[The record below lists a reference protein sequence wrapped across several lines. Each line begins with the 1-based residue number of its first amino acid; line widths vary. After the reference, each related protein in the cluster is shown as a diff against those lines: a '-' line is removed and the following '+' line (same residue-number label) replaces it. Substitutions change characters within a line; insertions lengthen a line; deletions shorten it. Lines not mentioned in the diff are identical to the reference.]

1 MFYFRGKKAMNDET
15 IALCALN
22 KIFGYSPILAHK
34 LIADCGSA
42 SALFNGPAPEL
53 PDHPDLA
60 GEINPSALE
69 WAAKELAV
77 VEDSG
82 CRFIHIGSD
91 DYPTALLECED
102 APLGLYVRATSSP
115 AEIFSMRPIIGI
127 VGTRDVSPYGSIC
140 AKRIVAA
147 LADAPV
153 KPCIVSGLAFGVDG
167 IAHTAALERGLT
179 TIGVMATGI
188 EKVYPWQHTDL
199 ARRIVEAP
207 GCALVTDYPT
217 GTDPVALNFVRRNR
231 IIAGLA
237 SSVIVVE
244 SRKKGGSLM
253 TARYACDYNRDVFA
267 VPGRLDDVRSGGCNS
282 LISSHMAEIVTSPEE
297 LVESL
302 GLQPR
307 HRLRRDRRAAFG
319 KALEDHYKGNS
330 MRCAVGLCVFD
341 NPGVGFAEIAGLT
354 SLPYATVLESAGIL
368 EADGFIAT
376 DILQRCTTG
385 GKW

>member
-1 MFYFRGKKAMNDET
+1 MNQEAV
-15 IALCALN
+15 ALCALN

-34 LIADCGSA
+34 LIADRGSA
-42 SALFNGPAPEL
+42 SAIFIGPVPEL

-60 GEINPSALE
+60 AQICPATIE
-69 WAAKELAV
+69 WAQKELAA
-77 VEDSG
+77 VEEAG
-82 CRFIHIGSD
+82 GRFIPIGHD

-102 APLGLYVRATSSP
+102 APLGLYMKASSSP
-115 AEIFSMRPIIGI
+115 AEIFSLRPIVGI
-127 VGTRDVSPYGSIC
+127 VGTRDVSPYGSIWC
-140 AKRIVAA
+140 KRIVAA

-167 IAHTAALERGLT
+167 IAHTAALEHGLT

-188 EKVYPWQHTDL
+188 ESVYPWQHREL
-199 ARRIVEAP
+199 ARRIVETP
-207 GCALVTDYPT
+207 GCALVTDYPMHT
-217 GTDPVALNFVRRNR
+217 GPLALNFVRRNR

-267 VPGRLDDVRSGGCNS
+267 VPGRLDDVRSSGCNS

-307 HRLRRDRRAAFG
+307 HRMRRDRRATYAR
-319 KALEDHYKGNS
+319 ALDECYKGNS
-330 MRCAVGLCVFD
+330 ARYAVGLCVFD

-354 SLPYATVLESAGIL
+354 SLPYATVLECVGIL

>member
-1 MFYFRGKKAMNDET
+1 MKDET
-15 IALCALN
+15 VALCALN
-22 KIFGYSPILAHK
+22 KIFGYTPILAHK
-34 LIADCGSA
+34 LIAARGSA
-42 SALFNGPAPEL
+42 TAIFNGAAPDL
-53 PDHPDLA
+53 PDHPELTEQID
-60 GEINPSALE
+60 STTLE
-69 WAAKELAV
+69 WAQKELAS
-77 VEDSG
+77 VEECG
-82 CRFIHIGSD
+82 CRFIPIGSD

-102 APLGLYVRATSSP
+102 APLGLYVRASSSP
-115 AEIFSMRPIIGI
+115 AEIFSMRPMVGI
-127 VGTRDVSPYGSIC
+127 VGTRDVSPYGSIWC
-140 AKRIVAA
+140 KRIVAA

-167 IAHTAALERGLT
+167 IAHAAALEHGLT

-199 ARRIVEAP
+199 ARRIVDTP
-207 GCALVTDYPT
+207 GSALVTDYPS
-217 GTDPVALNFVRRNR
+217 GTSPVALNFVRRNR

-267 VPGRLDDVRSGGCNS
+267 VPGRLDDVRSSGCNS

-307 HRLRRDRRAAFG
+307 HRLRRDRRATFAR
-319 KALEDHYKGNS
+319 ALDAHYKGNS
-330 MRCAVGLCVFD
+330 ARSAVGLCVFD

-354 SLPYATVLESAGIL
+354 SLPHATVLECAGIL
-368 EADGFIAT
+368 EADGFITT
-376 DILQRCTTG
+376 DILQRCSAG

>member
-1 MFYFRGKKAMNDET
+1 MKDET
-15 IALCALN
+15 VALCALN
-22 KIFGYSPILAHK
+22 KIFGYTPILAHK
-34 LIADCGSA
+34 LIAGRGSA
-42 SALFNGPAPEL
+42 TAVFNGPAPEL

-60 GEINPSALE
+60 GQISPSTLE
-69 WAAKELAV
+69 WAQKELAF
-77 VEDSG
+77 VEESG
-82 CRFIHIGSD
+82 GRFIPIGSD
-91 DYPTALLECED
+91 DYPTALLESED
-102 APLGLYVRATSSP
+102 APLGLYLKATSSP
-115 AEIFSMRPIIGI
+115 AEIFSLRPMVGI
-127 VGTRDVSPYGSIC
+127 VGTRDVSPYGSIWC
-140 AKRIVAA
+140 KRIVEA
-147 LADAPV
+147 LAEAPV

-167 IAHTAALERGLT
+167 IAHTSALEHGLT

-199 ARRIVEAP
+199 ARRIVETP

-217 GTDPVALNFVRRNR
+217 GTGPVALNFVRRNR

-267 VPGRLDDVRSGGCNS
+267 VPGRLDDVRSAGCNS

-302 GLQPR
+302 GLQPK
-307 HRLRRDRRAAFG
+307 HRLRRDRRATFAR
-319 KALEDHYKGNS
+319 ALEERYKGNS
-330 MRCAVGLCVFD
+330 SRSAIGLCVFD

-354 SLPYATVLESAGIL
+354 SLPYATVLECAGIL
-368 EADGFIAT
+368 EADGFITT